1 MLNENKLYNKLN
13 NVISTIVEM
22 SMISQNIVIAIDGMC
37 ASGKSTI
44 SKILEKELGCR
55 VIHMDDF
62 FLLPHLRTKVRL
74 LEVGGNIDYDRFI
87 LDVINNLHQDIR
99 YFPFNCKTS
108 RFDKEIN
115 LPLTNITLIEGSYAL
130 NPRFGKYYD
139 LAIFIEV
146 SSTNQ
151 IERIINRNGI
161 DELPNFQNKWIK
173 LENQYFDTFKIKDN
187 VDYIINTSDT
197 YE

>member
-1 MLNENKLYNKLN
+1 MLNENKLYNQLN
-13 NVISTIVEM
+13 HIISTIVEM

-37 ASGKSTI
+37 ASGKTTI
-44 SKILEKELGCR
+44 SKILEKEFGCR

-62 FLLPHLRTKVRL
+62 FLPPHLRTKERL
-74 LEVGGNIDYDRFI
+74 LEVGGNVDYDRFI
-87 LDVINNLHQDIR
+87 LDVINNLHQGIT
-99 YFPFNCKTS
+99 YSPFNCKTLS
-108 RFDKEIN
+108 FDKEIN

-130 NPRFGKYYD
+130 HPKFGKYYD

-146 SSTNQ
+146 SSVNQ
-151 IERIINRNGI
+151 IDRIINRNGI

-173 LENQYFDTFKIKDN
+173 FENQYFNTFKIKDN
-187 VDYIINTSDT
+187 ANFIINTSDS